1 MFSPDFLAM
10 SLIYTKI
17 YANIIL
23 KMTVFD
29 EMTAKKSLLSDVT
42 PFFTHPKKLNI
53 LDNIIS
59 FLIWLNLTHYFIISI
74 PEKHNKYMYIY
85 NIYMKY

>member
-10 SLIYTKI
+10 SLISTKM

-42 PFFTHPKKLNI
+42 PLFTHPK
-53 LDNIIS
+53 
-59 FLIWLNLTHYFIISI
+59 
-74 PEKHNKYMYIY
+74 
-85 NIYMKY
+85 